1 LIPNTAIVIL
11 AAGSSSRLGRP
22 KQLLT
27 YKGKTLICNIVDSA
41 IAAKLSPI
49 IVVTGHSAEEVVE
62 ELKEKDVETVFNGNW
77 PEGMGSGIVVGLQ
90 KLLELEP
97 NMEDLI
103 IAVCDQPFVT
113 SDFLSNLVSLKN
125 KSKKSIVSSSY
136 AGTFGTP
143 VLFNRKHFKA
153 LLGLKGN
160 EGAKKLLGLLT
171 DEMTCLPFEKG
182 KWDIDTEADYTKLIN
197 D

>member
-1 LIPNTAIVIL
+1 MPNTAIIIL

-22 KQLLT
+22 KQMLT
-27 YKGKTLICNIVDSA
+27 YKGKTLICNIVEA
-41 IAAKLSPI
+41 AVGAKLSPI
-49 IVVTGHSAEEVVE
+49 VVVTGHSAEEVIE

-77 PEGMGSGIVVGLQ
+77 AEGMGSGIGVGMQ
-90 KLLELEP
+90 KLFDLQP
-97 NMEDLI
+97 NIEDLI

-113 SDFLSNLVSLKN
+113 SDFLSKLVSLKN

-143 VLFNRKHFKA
+143 VLFNRKHFEA
-153 LLGLKGN
+153 LLGLKAN
-160 EGAKKLLGLLT
+160 EGAKKLLGLLN
-171 DEMTCLPFEKG
+171 DEMTSLPFEKG
-182 KWDIDTEADYTKLIN
+182 DWDIDTEADYTKLIN